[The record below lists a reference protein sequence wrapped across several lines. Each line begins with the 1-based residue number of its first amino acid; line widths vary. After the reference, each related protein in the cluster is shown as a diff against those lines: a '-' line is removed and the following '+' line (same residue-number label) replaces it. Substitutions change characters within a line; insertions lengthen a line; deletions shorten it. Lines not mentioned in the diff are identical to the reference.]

1 MNNTYQDILLHK
13 LRTFHY
19 EPLYA
24 KYVAL
29 ENLLIAYDEL
39 HEENSKKKNKFF
51 SISDFMILK
60 EEHKEIDYS
69 NKVLQHRYLS
79 SIYSENIP
87 SITDSDRSNFHQM
100 MNGKRQINIHMVKAL
115 KQFLL
120 DGYIDI
126 NENKEYYHVE
136 GILSSKLKSMDY
148 SSFNP
153 ILDYIQQC
161 YFITYVTT
169 NSDKAKGILN
179 GKDLN
184 DKLKDISS
192 KIMLP
197 SHDQYRLYYSCDI
210 HLKEYFTIPDFLL
223 EEINYDSDMRNWL
236 DEIKD
241 QLQPPAPIPEIDYSK
256 DSYQIN
262 SINELKQYIADLPNS
277 KLLFLIN
284 NLDLLLSSDQDFLR
298 ILYLT
303 HFLSPQEAKRIE
315 CTLSDLAFGIQS
327 NKRILYSK
335 DIKNILAI
343 PSFPTEFLSIGWASE
358 SKIENVAI
366 QFVKHN
372 ATPITIHTIFN
383 MEEYHL
389 SLAKYLYITDIL
401 PLKYGH
407 IRCNGN
413 DKFISDTLISA
424 FQDLANCNINRDLS
438 AILNK
443 ST

>member
-69 NKVLQHRYLS
+69 NKVLQHLYLS

-179 GKDLN
+179 GDDLN

-262 SINELKQYIADLPNS
+262 SINELKQYIADLP
-277 KLLFLIN
+277 
-284 NLDLLLSSDQDFLR
+284 
-298 ILYLT
+298 
-303 HFLSPQEAKRIE
+303 
-315 CTLSDLAFGIQS
+315 
-327 NKRILYSK
+327 
-335 DIKNILAI
+335 
-343 PSFPTEFLSIGWASE
+343 
-358 SKIENVAI
+358 
-366 QFVKHN
+366 
-372 ATPITIHTIFN
+372 
-383 MEEYHL
+383 
-389 SLAKYLYITDIL
+389 
-401 PLKYGH
+401 
-407 IRCNGN
+407 
-413 DKFISDTLISA
+413 
-424 FQDLANCNINRDLS
+424 
-438 AILNK
+438 
-443 ST
+443 